1 LAIGESHFS
10 TRRAASTMVSNY
22 ERGRRVEYRVK
33 EFLERQG
40 YFVVRSAG
48 SRFPDLIAVKD
59 GRALAVEVKKHPPKG
74 SELEELERRARE
86 LYRYGITPCLAYIED
101 GRVRV
106 VVL

>member
-1 LAIGESHFS
+1 
-10 TRRAASTMVSNY
+10 MVSNY
-22 ERGRRVEYRVK
+22 ERGRRLEYRVK

-48 SRFPDLIAVKD
+48 SKFPDLLAVKD
-59 GRALAVEVKKHPPKG
+59 GRALAVEVKKHPPSGK
-74 SELEELERRARE
+74 ELEELERRARE
-86 LYRYGITPCLAYIED
+86 LYRYGVTPCLAYIEN

>member
-1 LAIGESHFS
+1 
-10 TRRAASTMVSNY
+10 MVSNY

-48 SRFPDLIAVKD
+48 SKFPDLVAIKD
-59 GRALAVEVKKHPPKG
+59 GRALAIEVKKHPPRG
-74 SELEELERRARE
+74 RELEELKRRAKE
-86 LYRYGITPCLAYIED
+86 LYRYGVTPCLAYID
-101 GRVRV
+101 NGKVRV